1 MNNVEDIT
9 KMNLINTYHFS
20 SLWNNDLSQ
29 KNLIEIILRI
39 ILHVDTFWN
48 LKYIWKKLKKTCFFM
63 NVPISVGFCKKQRKS
78 TLVGWICK
86 ISNFWTK
93 TIGGTLLFFSKNG
106 RFDTF
111 WNLKY
116 IWKKLKKTCCFMNVP
131 ISVDFCKKQ
140 RKSTPVGGICK
151 ISNFWTKT
159 IGGIDTLLFFSKN
172 GRFDT
177 FWNLKYLKKKFNNSL

>member
-1 MNNVEDIT
+1 LKFEIYL
-9 KMNLINTYHFS
+9 K
-20 SLWNNDLSQ
+20 
-29 KNLIEIILRI
+29 KIE
-39 ILHVDTFWN
+39 
-48 LKYIWKKLKKTCFFM
+48 KTCFFM
-63 NVPISVGFCKKQRKS
+63 NAPISVDFCKKQRKS
-78 TLVGWICK
+78 TLVGGICK

-116 IWKKLKKTCCFMNVP
+116 IWKKLKKTCFFMNVP

-140 RKSTPVGGICK
+140 RKSTLVGGICK

-159 IGGIDTLLFFSKN
+159 IGGTLLFFSKN

-177 FWNLKYLKKKFNNSL
+177 FWNLKYLKKKFNSSL